1 MEASRPLVIRNLE
14 RIETK
19 KPPVWAVFEQF
30 NHYRTKIF

>member
-19 KPPVWAVFEQF
+19 KPPVWAVFEQS